1 MTLLVAM
8 VTLFLLFLSPT
19 FRCAVCHTCSTV
31 YYGVRDLVYYFLH
44 REYNNLKTGE
54 IVCFCGMFGK
64 GKTLSAVHEVV
75 ARKYKQK
82 EGRMVW
88 CRERKRM
95 VRQRVHILS
104 NVDLCLP
111 GLVYEHLES
120 LEQVVNVANTMHG
133 YDMENNCKTCI
144 LVLGDEFSVQM
155 NSRNFKTNID
165 PLLLN
170 TVLTCR
176 HHNISLYL
184 TAQRFNH
191 MDALMRQVTLYVVEC
206 SKLWRFQRLRY
217 YDAWDLENAGNPM
230 NIRQCRP
237 AGCWFVRDRDYA
249 LYDTMACVGN
259 LCKEMKNGGMMG
271 EAEILEL
278 QRGTPSDMD
287 AVGRQSQHFIRT
299 MRKRSK

>member
-1 MTLLVAM
+1 MTLIVIIVA
-8 VTLFLLFLSPT
+8 LFLLFVFPT
-19 FRCAVCHTCSTV
+19 FRCALFHPVSTV
-31 YYGVRDLVYYFLH
+31 YYGVRDLILYFLH
-44 REYNNLKTGE
+44 RKYNDLKTGE
-54 IVCFCGMFGK
+54 IVCFCGMFGR

-75 ARKYKQK
+75 ARKYKAK
-82 EGRMVW
+82 DGKKVW
-88 CRERKRM
+88 CRERRKL

-104 NVDLCLP
+104 NVELSMP
-111 GLVYEHLES
+111 GLVYEHLQS
-120 LEQVVNVANTMHG
+120 LEQIVNVANTMHS
-133 YDMENNCKTCI
+133 YDMEHGCRTCI

-184 TAQRFNH
+184 TAQRFSH

-217 YDAWDLENAGNPM
+217 YDAWDLENAGNPV

-237 AGCWFVRDRDYA
+237 AGCWFVRDRDFA

-259 LCKEMKNGGMMG
+259 LCREMKNGGMMP
-271 EAEILEL
+271 EEEILDL

-287 AVGRQSQHFIRT
+287 AVSRQSRRFVRT
-299 MRKRSK
+299 ARKKNK

>member
-1 MTLLVAM
+1 
-8 VTLFLLFLSPT
+8 
-19 FRCAVCHTCSTV
+19 
-31 YYGVRDLVYYFLH
+31 
-44 REYNNLKTGE
+44 
-54 IVCFCGMFGK
+54 
-64 GKTLSAVHEVV
+64 
-75 ARKYKQK
+75 
-82 EGRMVW
+82 MVW

-206 SKLWRFQRLRY
+206 SILWRFQRLRY
-217 YDAWDLENAGNPM
+217 
-230 NIRQCRP
+230 
-237 AGCWFVRDRDYA
+237 
-249 LYDTMACVGN
+249 
-259 LCKEMKNGGMMG
+259 
-271 EAEILEL
+271 
-278 QRGTPSDMD
+278 
-287 AVGRQSQHFIRT
+287 
-299 MRKRSK
+299 